1 MNHED
6 LCLCVCEHVR
16 VCAFEYVCVYDCTV
30 VPQGTCL
37 KLYMIEIPHGKTI
50 LTRPFLVAL
59 TMKMEQIYKYLK

>member
-1 MNHED
+1 MKIGV
-6 LCLCVCEHVR
+6 CVCVSMCECVR
-16 VCAFEYVCVYDCTV
+16 LSMCVYDCTV